1 MPTNEQLADQVFHQ
15 FLALTRIQR
24 QYARRIID
32 EQGIRPRNL
41 SVLRFLSEHDAVTVS
56 QIQEYIQHSPSTTS
70 TMIADMEAVGYVMRT
85 RSQEDR
91 RVVFVTLTPA
101 GRSMLANTP
110 LGGSPLLH
118 RELRVLSAE
127 RLAEM
132 SGVLSELN
140 ALMQAQDMP

>member
-1 MPTNEQLADQVFHQ
+1 MSTNEQLADQVFHQ
-15 FLALTRIQR
+15 FLALTRMQR

-32 EQGIRPRNL
+32 EQSIRPRDL

-70 TMIADMEAVGYVMRT
+70 TMIADMEAAGYVT
-85 RSQEDR
+85 RSRSHEDR
-91 RVVFVTLTPA
+91 RVVFVTLTAA
-101 GRSMLANTP
+101 GRAMLAKTP

-118 RELRVLSAE
+118 RELRILSAE

-132 SGVLSELN
+132 SSVLTELN
-140 ALMQAQDMP
+140 TLMQGQDTL

>member
-1 MPTNEQLADQVFHQ
+1 MSTDANLAEQVFHQ
-15 FLALTRIQR
+15 FLALTRIHR

-32 EQGIRPRNL
+32 EQGIKPRNL

-70 TMIADMEAVGYVMRT
+70 TMIADMETVGYVERT
-85 RSQEDR
+85 RSEADR
-91 RVVFVTLTPA
+91 RVVFVTLTPK
-101 GRSMLANTP
+101 GHSMLAQTP

-118 RELRVLSAE
+118 RELQALSAE

-132 SGVLSELN
+132 ASVLTELN
-140 ALMQAQDMP
+140 ALMQEQAHQ

>member
-1 MPTNEQLADQVFHQ
+1 MPANEQLADHVFHQ
-15 FLALTRIQR
+15 FLALTRIHR

-32 EQGIRPRNL
+32 EQGIKPRNL
-41 SVLRFLSEHDAVTVS
+41 SVLRYLSEHGAVTVS

-70 TMIADMEAVGYVMRT
+70 TMIADMETTGFVERT

-91 RVVFVTLTPA
+91 RVVFVALTPQ
-101 GRSMLANTP
+101 GRAMLASTP

-118 RELRVLSAE
+118 RELQALPAE

-132 SGVLSELN
+132 ASVLSELN
-140 ALMQAQDMP
+140 ALMQEQELP